1 MKITVV
7 GSSNT
12 DMIIKVPKLPGI
24 GETILGGKFTTALGG
39 KGANQAVA
47 AARAGGD
54 VTFISRIG
62 NDVFGEK
69 SIDGFRKDRIHVDY
83 IVIDPDAPS
92 GIAQILVNQ
101 QGDNTIA
108 VAPGANSNLSE
119 YDVIAARDIILNSD
133 IVLIQLEIP
142 LKTVQYTAKLACENG
157 VKVILN
163 PAPVHALPIELLK
176 SAFILTP
183 NQAEAELLTGVRV
196 ENENSAEDAGR
207 ILISKGV
214 NKVIITM
221 GREGALV
228 LDSSGSELVTGY
240 KVNVEDTTAAGD
252 VFNGALAVAI
262 AEKRNIFDA
271 VRFAN
276 AAAALSVTR
285 LGAQPSAPLREEI
298 EDFLKE

>member
-1 MKITVV
+1 
-7 GSSNT
+7 
-12 DMIIKVPKLPGI
+12 MIIKVPKLPGI